1 MISWVTEINKFTQIL
16 LSLDVKFVDDPL
28 LRKEKTMNKILKIVK
43 RWSPNFPL
51 ILSKFKQINYFPF
64 PT

>member
-28 LRKEKTMNKILKIVK
+28 LRKDKTMNKILKIVK
-43 RWSPNFPL
+43 RWSPNFPSN
-51 ILSKFKQINYFPF
+51 IKQV
-64 PT
+64 